1 MARPKP
7 TELLVKFFP
16 ELIDKS
22 VSSSNKEASKE
33 LNVRICEAIISD
45 LIGKFDSLMSY
56 MGEGALIVKLASRH
70 GKPNVEKQNYINKFS
85 LEQDLKE
92 AQKEGDTTV
101 IEFLKDVLAK
111 VNKCKFDEEICIL
124 LLDNSG
130 GSAAIIPRDHP
141 AKRIQAMMDEI

>member
-56 MGEGALIVKLASRH
+56 MGEGALIVKLASKH

-111 VNKCKFDEEICIL
+111 VNKCQFDEEICIL

-130 GSAAIIPRDHP
+130 GSAAIIPREYP

>member
-22 VSSSNKEASKE
+22 ISSKNKDASKE

-45 LIGKFDSLMSY
+45 LIGKFDSLFSY
-56 MGEGALIVKLASRH
+56 LGEGALIVKLASSQ
-70 GKPNVEKQNYINKFS
+70 GKEVIQTQNFINRFS
-85 LEQDLKE
+85 LERDL
-92 AQKEGDTTV
+92 ADAVQAGDATV
-101 IEFLKDVLAK
+101 EEFLKDVLAK
-111 VNKCKFDEEICIL
+111 VKKCRFDDEICIL

-141 AKRIQAMMDEI
+141 AKKIQEMMDEL

>member
-22 VSSSNKEASKE
+22 LPSSNKEASKE

-45 LIGKFDSLMSY
+45 LIRKHDSLMSY
-56 MGEGALIVKLASRH
+56 MGEGALIIRLATRH
-70 GKPNVEKQNYINKFS
+70 GKPNVEMQNFINRFS

-92 AQKEGDTTV
+92 AKKNDDTTV
-101 IEFLKDVLAK
+101 VEFMNDVLSK
-111 VNKCKFDEEICIL
+111 VKKCKFDEEICIL

-130 GSAAIIPRDHP
+130 GSAAIIPRDNP
-141 AKRIQAMMDEI
+141 TQRIQAMMDEI

>member
-22 VSSSNKEASKE
+22 VPSANKDASKE

-56 MGEGALIVKLASRH
+56 MGEGALIVKLASKH
-70 GKPNVEKQNYINKFS
+70 GKPQIQTQNFINRFS

-92 AQKEGDTTV
+92 AEKTGDTTV
-101 IEFLKDVLAK
+101 IEFLKDVLDK
-111 VNKCKFDEEICIL
+111 VKKCQFDEEICIL

-130 GSAAIIPRDHP
+130 GSAAVIPRDNP
-141 AKRIQAMMDEI
+141 AKRIQTMMNEI

>member
-56 MGEGALIVKLASRH
+56 MGEGTLIVKLASRH

>member
-70 GKPNVEKQNYINKFS
+70 GKPNIEKQNYINKFS

>member
-22 VSSSNKEASKE
+22 VPSANKDASKE

-45 LIGKFDSLMSY
+45 LIGKFDSLFSY
-56 MGEGALIVKLASRH
+56 MGEGALIVKLASLH
-70 GKPNVEKQNYINKFS
+70 GKPQIQTQNFINRFS

-92 AQKEGDTTV
+92 AEKTGDTTV
-101 IEFLKDVLAK
+101 IEFLKDVLDK
-111 VNKCKFDEEICIL
+111 VKKCQFDEEICIL

-130 GSAAIIPRDHP
+130 GSAAVIPRDNP
-141 AKRIQAMMDEI
+141 AKRIQTMMNEI

>member
-22 VSSSNKEASKE
+22 VPSANKDPSKE

-45 LIGKFDSLMSY
+45 LISKFDSLMSY

-70 GKPNVEKQNYINKFS
+70 GKPQIQTQNFINRFS

-92 AQKEGDTTV
+92 AEKTGDTTV
-101 IEFLKDVLAK
+101 IEFLKDVLDK
-111 VNKCKFDEEICIL
+111 VKKCQFDEEICIL

-130 GSAAIIPRDHP
+130 GSAAVIPRDNP
-141 AKRIQAMMDEI
+141 AKRIQTMMNEI

>member
-22 VSSSNKEASKE
+22 VPSANKDASKE

-56 MGEGALIVKLASRH
+56 MGEGALIVKLASKH
-70 GKPNVEKQNYINKFS
+70 GKPQIQTQNFINRFS

-92 AQKEGDTTV
+92 AEKSGDTTV
-101 IEFLKDVLAK
+101 IEFLKDVLDK
-111 VNKCKFDEEICIL
+111 VKKCQFDEEICIL

-130 GSAAIIPRDHP
+130 GSAAVIPRDNP
-141 AKRIQAMMDEI
+141 AKRIQTMMNEI

>member
-22 VSSSNKEASKE
+22 VTGTNKEASKE
-33 LNVRICEAIISD
+33 LNVRICEAILSD
-45 LIGKFDSLMSY
+45 LIRKFDSLMSY
-56 MGEGALIVKLASRH
+56 MGEGALIVKLATLH
-70 GKPNVEKQNYINKFS
+70 GKPNVQTQNFINRFS

-92 AQKEGDTTV
+92 AEKQEDSTV
-101 IEFLKDVLAK
+101 VEFIKDVLSK
-111 VNKCKFDEEICIL
+111 VNKCRFDEEICIL

-130 GSAAIIPRDHP
+130 GSAAIIPRDNP
-141 AKRIQAMMDEI
+141 TQRIQAMMDEI

>member
-22 VSSSNKEASKE
+22 VPSANKDASKE

-45 LIGKFDSLMSY
+45 LIRKFDSLMSY

-70 GKPNVEKQNYINKFS
+70 GKPQIQTQNFINRFS

-92 AQKEGDTTV
+92 AEKTGDTTV
-101 IEFLKDVLAK
+101 IEFLKDVLDK
-111 VNKCKFDEEICIL
+111 VKKCQFDEEICIL

-130 GSAAIIPRDHP
+130 GSAAVIPRDNP
-141 AKRIQAMMDEI
+141 AKRIQTMMNEI

>member
-22 VSSSNKEASKE
+22 VPSANKDASKE

-70 GKPNVEKQNYINKFS
+70 GKPQIQTQNFINRFS

-92 AQKEGDTTV
+92 AEKTGDTTV
-101 IEFLKDVLAK
+101 IEFLKDVLDK
-111 VNKCKFDEEICIL
+111 VKKCQFDEEICIL

-130 GSAAIIPRDHP
+130 GSAAVIPRDNP
-141 AKRIQAMMDEI
+141 AKRIQTMMNEI

>member
-22 VSSSNKEASKE
+22 IPKANKTASKE
-33 LNVRICEAIISD
+33 LNVRVCEAIISD
-45 LIGKFDSLMSY
+45 LIGKFDSLFSY

-70 GKPNVEKQNYINKFS
+70 GKENIQTQNYINRFS
-85 LEQDLKE
+85 LERDLAE
-92 AQKEGDTTV
+92 AKKAGDSTV
-101 IEFLKDVLAK
+101 EEFLKDVLDK
-111 VNKCKFDEEICIL
+111 VKKCRFDDEICIL

-130 GSAAIIPRDHP
+130 GSAAVIPRDHP
-141 AKRIQAMMDEI
+141 AKRIQAMMDEL